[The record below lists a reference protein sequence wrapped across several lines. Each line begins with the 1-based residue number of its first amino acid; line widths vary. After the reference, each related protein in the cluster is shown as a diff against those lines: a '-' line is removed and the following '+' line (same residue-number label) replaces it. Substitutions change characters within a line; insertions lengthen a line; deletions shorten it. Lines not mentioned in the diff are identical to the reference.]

1 MMQAPSKGSR
11 PARLDM
17 CDMLEEQKSQRTLF
31 TEIEGLQS
39 PITNPTFMQ
48 ESDDKL
54 DFDDERLVSALFLV
68 IFLNIFPNVF
78 FHRLCMNKDSTDT
91 SF

>member
-1 MMQAPSKGSR
+1 MQAPSKGSK

-17 CDMLEEQKSQRTLF
+17 SNMLEEQESQRTLF

-39 PITNPTFMQ
+39 PITNPTFIQ

-54 DFDDERLVSALFLV
+54 DLDESR
-68 IFLNIFPNVF
+68 
-78 FHRLCMNKDSTDT
+78 
-91 SF
+91 